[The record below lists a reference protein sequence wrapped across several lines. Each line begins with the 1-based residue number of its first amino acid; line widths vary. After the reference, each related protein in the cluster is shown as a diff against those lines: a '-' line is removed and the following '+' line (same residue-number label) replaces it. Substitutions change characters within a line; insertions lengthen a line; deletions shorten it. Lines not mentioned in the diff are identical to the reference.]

1 MIGSPGKSPMRPS
14 VRSSVDWA
22 RHALRGG
29 GYWCHSIA
37 VIALAAAAAAPAAW
51 AADETALQAPMTL
64 VPLESAPAAL
74 LTTPAEPGRAVIE
87 VNPLGDISLDS
98 VGVLGPDNGGFGQD
112 LWRGTD
118 RTVVESLL
126 HRLPSDVRSP
136 TLRELAR
143 RMLLTIATP
152 PAVPSGAPP
161 PRGSSLLVIRAD
173 RLAAMGEVDGLN
185 ELLAVVPSRLD
196 DESMARVRVD
206 GLLVAQENDEACRQ
220 IRNGISAY
228 KAGPYWQKA
237 MVFCN
242 MVAGETNKVMLG
254 VDLLRELGAADDP
267 VFLTLASAVVGGK
280 AEVPADASLT
290 PLHLAML
297 GAAGQPVPPSAVA
310 QAPPG
315 LLVAIARSPTA
326 DIEVRAQAAELA
338 TAAGL
343 LTGEALAQIYDAFTF
358 TPEQLGNAIST
369 FESGPGPLARALLY
383 QAARAQSLPAT
394 RAEVLRVALQPNSE
408 ADVYQA
414 VVRAF
419 LPLLMEVPA
428 TSELAWFAAAAGRA
442 LYAAGQFEA
451 ASAWL
456 ALGRQEAILNP
467 QAATAVA
474 SLWPY
479 SRLAGDAAMTTAGS
493 LAGWSAMRGSTGDAV
508 QARRQ
513 ALLRA
518 AFQALGEQDTLPW
531 NTIAAAAD
539 VPARP
544 LPAAA
549 LLYALQD
556 ASESQRVGETV
567 LLTVVVLGAAGP
579 ADSHILALRSAIA
592 ALNRLGFEQEARAL
606 AIEAALANGV

>member
-1 MIGSPGKSPMRPS
+1 MIGSPAKTPMYLP
-14 VRSSVDWA
+14 VDWA
-22 RHALRGG
+22 CRAVRGCG
-29 GYWCHSIA
+29 SWRLIA
-37 VIALAAAAAAPAAW
+37 VAAMVAAAPVTH
-51 AADETALQAPMTL
+51 AADETVLQAPLTL
-64 VPLESAPAAL
+64 VPLEGAPSALQTAPAAL
-74 LTTPAEPGRAVIE
+74 QTAPAVPGRAVIE

-98 VGVLGPDNGGFGQD
+98 IGVLGPNNGGFAQD
-112 LWRGTD
+112 MWRGTD

-126 HRLPSDVRSP
+126 ARLPGDIRSP
-136 TLRELAR
+136 TLRDLAR

-152 PAVPSGAPP
+152 PVVPSGAPP
-161 PRGSSLLVIRAD
+161 PRGSNLLVARAS

-185 ELLAVVPSRLD
+185 ELMAVVPSRLD
-196 DESMARVRVD
+196 NEDLARVRVD

-220 IRNGISAY
+220 IRNGIIAY

-242 MVAGETNKVMLG
+242 MAAGDTDKVMLG

-267 VFLTLASAVVGGK
+267 VFLTLASAAAGGT
-280 AEVPADASLT
+280 ADVPADAPLS

-297 GAAGQPVPPSAVA
+297 GTAGQPIPPAAVA
-310 QAPPG
+310 QASPA
-315 LLVAIARSPTA
+315 LLVAIARSPKA
-326 DIEVRAQAAELA
+326 DIQVRAHAAELA

-343 LTGEALAQIYDAFTF
+343 LTGEALAQIYGAFTF

-369 FESGPGPLARALLY
+369 FQSGPGPMARAMLY
-383 QAARAQSLPAT
+383 QAARAQNLPAT
-394 RAEVLRVALQPNSE
+394 RAEVLRVALRPSGAAE
-408 ADVYQA
+408 VYQA

-419 LPLLMEVPA
+419 LPLLLEVPA
-428 TSELAWFAAAAGRA
+428 TSELAWFAGTAGRA

-474 SLWPY
+474 ALWPY
-479 SRLAGDAAMTTAGS
+479 SRLAGDTAMTTAGS
-493 LAGWSAMRGSTGDAV
+493 LASWSGMGGPAGDTA

-513 ALLRA
+513 SLLRA
-518 AFQALGEQDTLPW
+518 AFQALGEQDSLPW
-531 NTIAAAAD
+531 STIATAAD

-567 LLTVVVLGAAGP
+567 LLVLVVLGTAGP
-579 ADSHILALRSAIA
+579 ADSHVMALSGAIA
-592 ALNRLGFEQEARAL
+592 ALNRLGFEQDARAL

>member
-1 MIGSPGKSPMRPS
+1 MIGSPVNVSLRSPLG
-14 VRSSVDWA
+14 WA
-22 RHALRGG
+22 
-29 GYWCHSIA
+29 CHSA
-37 VIALAAAAAAPAAW
+37 VAALVAAVVAATPAAW

-64 VPLESAPAAL
+64 VPLDGGVPAAL
-74 LTTPAEPGRAVIE
+74 LTTPAAPGRAAIE

-152 PAVPSGAPP
+152 PVMPSGAPP

-196 DESMARVRVD
+196 DETMARVRVD

-220 IRNGISAY
+220 IRNGISTYNAR
-228 KAGPYWQKA
+228 PYWQKA

-242 MVAGETNKVMLG
+242 MVAGDTNKVMLG

-280 AEVPADASLT
+280 AEVPADTSLT
-290 PLHLAML
+290 PLYLAML

-310 QAPPG
+310 LAPPG

-326 DIEVRAQAAELA
+326 DIAVRAQAAELA

-358 TPEQLGNAIST
+358 TPEQLSNAIST
-369 FESGPGPLARALLY
+369 YESGPGPMARAMLY

-394 RAEVLRVALQPNSE
+394 RAEVLRVALQPNN
-408 ADVYQA
+408 AAQIGGVGVYQA
-414 VVRAF
+414 AVRAF
-419 LPLLMEVPA
+419 LPLLLEVPA
-428 TSELAWFAAAAGRA
+428 SSELAWFASTAGRA

-451 ASAWL
+451 ANAWL

-474 SLWPY
+474 ALWPY

-493 LAGWSAMRGSTGDAV
+493 LAGWSAMSGTTGDAA

-518 AFQALGEQDTLPW
+518 AFQALGEQDGLSW
-531 NTIAAAAD
+531 STIAAAAD

-549 LLYALQD
+549 LLYALQE

-567 LLTVVVLGAAGP
+567 LLTLVVLGAAGP

-592 ALNRLGFEQEARAL
+592 ALNRLGLGQEARAL